1 MPKLRPMSQTLLKKA
16 SRYLSSHTTRYT
28 EGIANPN
35 EPPTPTE
42 ERECRTTT
50 TFPKITTHCVRVR
63 TLALARPKS
72 RLPRKRGSAFP
83 RVAPMST
90 HTRSKRPAARANRA
104 RHALRYPPIHARRTS
119 RHPPSSACRQAE
131 SPSTPTL
138 GAPMRPASRARLA
151 TKRPVPERQCQ
162 GPQKPYSPLRARA
175 LHSHSSCSASCI
187 GKTLDPSTSW

>member
-1 MPKLRPMSQTLLKKA
+1 MSQTLLKKA
-16 SRYLSSHTTRYT
+16 SRYLSSRTTRYT

-50 TFPKITTHCVRVR
+50 TFPKITTRCVRVR

-72 RLPRKRGSAFP
+72 RLPRKRDSAFP

-104 RHALRYPPIHARRTS
+104 RHALRYPPIHARRTPTC
-119 RHPPSSACRQAE
+119 PPSD
-131 SPSTPTL
+131 
-138 GAPMRPASRARLA
+138 ARLA
-151 TKRPVPERQCQ
+151 IKHPLPKHQRR
-162 GPQKPYSPLRARA
+162 GPQKPYSPLRPRA
-175 LHSHSSCSASCI
+175 LRSHSSCSVSCI

>member
-1 MPKLRPMSQTLLKKA
+1 MPQTLLKKA
-16 SRYLSSHTTRYT
+16 SRYLSSRTTRYT

-72 RLPRKRGSAFP
+72 RLPRKRSSASP
-83 RVAPMST
+83 RVSPMSA

-104 RHALRYPPIHARRTS
+104 RHALRYPPIHAHRAPTC
-119 RHPPSSACRQAE
+119 PPSSTCRQIE
-131 SPSTPTL
+131 SPPTPAL
-138 GAPMRPASRARLA
+138 SAPRRPASRARLA
-151 TKRPVPERQCQ
+151 TKHPAPERQCRS
-162 GPQKPYSPLRARA
+162 PQKLHSPLRAYA
-175 LHSHSSCSASCI
+175 LRSHSSCSASCI
-187 GKTLDPSTSW
+187 GKTLDPSASW

>member
-1 MPKLRPMSQTLLKKA
+1 MSQTLLKKA
-16 SRYLSSHTTRYT
+16 SRYLSSRATRYT

-50 TFPKITTHCVRVR
+50 TFPKITTRCVRVR

-83 RVAPMST
+83 RVAPMSA
-90 HTRSKRPAARANRA
+90 HIRSKRPAARANRA
-104 RHALRYPPIHARRTS
+104 RHALRFPPIHARR
-119 RHPPSSACRQAE
+119 
-131 SPSTPTL
+131 
-138 GAPMRPASRARLA
+138 APMRPASRARLA
-151 TKRPVPERQCQ
+151 IKHPLPKHQRR
-162 GPQKPYSPLRARA
+162 GPQKPYSPLRAYVLCSR
-175 LHSHSSCSASCI
+175 SSCSASCI

>member
-16 SRYLSSHTTRYT
+16 SRYLSSRATRYT

-50 TFPKITTHCVRVR
+50 TFPKITTHRVRVR

-104 RHALRYPPIHARRTS
+104 RHALRYPPIHARRAPTC
-119 RHPPSSACRQAE
+119 PPNH
-131 SPSTPTL
+131 
-138 GAPMRPASRARLA
+138 ARLA
-151 TKRPVPERQCQ
+151 IKHPLPKHQRRD
-162 GPQKPYSPLRARA
+162 PQKPYSPLRPRA
-175 LHSHSSCSASCI
+175 LRSHSSCSASCI
-187 GKTLDPSTSW
+187 GKALDPSTSW